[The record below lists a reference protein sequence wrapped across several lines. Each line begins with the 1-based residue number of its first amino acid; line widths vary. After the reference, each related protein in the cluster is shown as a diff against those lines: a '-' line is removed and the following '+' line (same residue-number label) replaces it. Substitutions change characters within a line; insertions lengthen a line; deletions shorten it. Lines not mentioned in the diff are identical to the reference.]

1 MLVENQGMRFA
12 TTVSLHRWNLFGR
25 VSQRWLS
32 YLSTLE
38 RIACKPL
45 LGSRELISMETEVNQ
60 DGRSFEKL
68 HLGNYRWISYGEAFK
83 AVCNI
88 ASGLL
93 QLGIGKNDRIAIFC
107 ETRAE
112 WLLALQV
119 DVLVMQAEQLMNIL
133 ILGILPGGFNYGK

>member
-1 MLVENQGMRFA
+1 MRFA

-38 RIACKPL
+38 RFACKPL

-60 DGRSFEKL
+60 DGRSCEKL

-112 WLLALQV
+112 WLLALQ
-119 DVLVMQAEQLMNIL
+119 AKSHRGYCICFT
-133 ILGILPGGFNYGK
+133 GGTCSLSLAK